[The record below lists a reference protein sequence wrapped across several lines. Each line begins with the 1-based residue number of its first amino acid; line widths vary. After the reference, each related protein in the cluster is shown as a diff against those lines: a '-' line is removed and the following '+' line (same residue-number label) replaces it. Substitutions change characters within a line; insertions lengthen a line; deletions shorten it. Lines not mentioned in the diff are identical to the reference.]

1 MNALVDNEG
10 AARVRLR
17 EHLAAALTLADEHDV
32 RAAAHIAMA
41 IDAIDA
47 DQDSDAQSSVR

>member
-1 MNALVDNEG
+1 MHASVDNEQT
-10 AARVRLR
+10 AKALLR
-17 EHLAAALTLADEHDV
+17 EHLAAALILADEHDV

-47 DQDSDAQSSVR
+47 DQGSDAQSSVR